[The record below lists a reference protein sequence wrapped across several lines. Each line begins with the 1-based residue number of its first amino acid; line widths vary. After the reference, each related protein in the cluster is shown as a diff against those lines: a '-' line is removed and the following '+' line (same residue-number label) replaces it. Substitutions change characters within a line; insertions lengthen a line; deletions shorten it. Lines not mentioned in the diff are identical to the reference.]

1 MDTSLLLPDSFWP
14 LLLAFS
20 GCFTA
25 PSFGNFCA
33 VVTGWIQCLGRHT
46 VTNVALASGE
56 LHRRHVS
63 TFHRF
68 FSTAQWSLDRL
79 GLVVAGLAL
88 TFIPGSQLIVLLDDT
103 LARKTG
109 KHISLASM
117 HFDPLL
123 SSARRPF
130 CSFGH
135 VWVVLSLWV
144 PFAFS
149 HGQRGFSLP
158 ILFRPFVGSKRGGQ
172 QDAPSRPSRS
182 TRTPAMTDPAE
193 HLTKLQLA
201 RDMVALLAAWA
212 GERTLELLV
221 VFDSAYAGRAML
233 EKRPKNVEF
242 ISRLRMDA
250 ALWTL
255 PPAQQSG
262 QRGRPRRR
270 GERLPHPADWAAAQH
285 EWERLQIQIYGR
297 TVETLVFTKTAMW
310 YVALREQAV
319 KIVIV
324 RDPSGR
330 RKDEAF
336 FCTDVQAE
344 AACILQ
350 TYSARW
356 TLEVA
361 FRDVKQELG
370 FEDPQQ
376 RLELAVRRTAPMA
389 CLVHDLV
396 LLWKAGCY
404 QPGQPATWVERPWY
418 RRKTAPSFA
427 DLLTELRLAAWRQR
441 LFDLPCGSRWSKKS
455 LSPWDLAVLATA

>member
-1 MDTSLLLPDSFWP
+1 M
-14 LLLAFS
+14 AFS

-25 PSFGNFCA
+25 PTFRNFCA

-56 LHRRHVS
+56 LNRRHVS

-68 FSTAQWSLDRL
+68 FSTAQWSLDQV
-79 GLVVAGLAL
+79 GLVVASLAL
-88 TFIPGSQLIVLLDDT
+88 SFIPGALLIALLDDT

-109 KHISLASM
+109 KHICLASM

-144 PFAFS
+144 PLAFS

-158 ILFRPFVGSKRGGQ
+158 LLFRPFVSSKRGGQ

-182 TRTPAMTDPAE
+182 TRTPATPDQAE

-201 RDMVALLAAWA
+201 REMIDLLAAWA
-212 GERTLELLV
+212 GERGRKLVV
-221 VFDSAYAGRAML
+221 VFDSAYAGRALL
-233 EKRPKNVEF
+233 EKRPKNVEY

-255 PPAQQSG
+255 PPAQQPG

-270 GERLPHPADWAAAQH
+270 GARLPHPCDWAAAQRV
-285 EWERLQIQIYGR
+285 WERLHVQIYGR
-297 TVETLVFTKTAMW
+297 TVETQLFTKSAMW

-319 KIVIV
+319 QIVIV

-336 FCTDVQAE
+336 FATDVQAG
-344 AACILQ
+344 AAFILQ
-350 TYSARW
+350 TFSHRW

-361 FRDVKQELG
+361 FRDVKQALG

-376 RLELAVRRTAPMA
+376 TLELAVRRTAPMA

-396 LLWKAGCY
+396 LLWKASCY
-404 QPGQPATWVERPWY
+404 QAGQPLTWVERPWY

-427 DLLTELRLAAWRQR
+427 DVLTELRLAAWRQR
-441 LFDLPCGSRWSKKS
+441 LFDPPCGSPWTKKS